1 MSSFLRGLY
10 IYLMFTSA
18 QLILDSLS
26 YSRVCVDCCT
36 STKLAS
42 FWHGVPPAITSL
54 FNLPCPPSL
63 HLTKRVD
70 ECLGTVSSDESRV
83 RSGHSH
89 LFHMFLQWA
98 WFPEWIS
105 GHILESGLQE
115 KKPTNTCSFALGFS
129 LKQMNPW
136 CMKRLSGKLKE
147 AECWYKAG
155 HLLLHAPMW
164 VLFSWVKQGLA
175 RQAVPL

>member
-10 IYLMFTSA
+10 IYLMCTSA

-36 STKLAS
+36 STKSAS
-42 FWHGVPPAITSL
+42 FWHGVPPAITSP

-115 KKPTNTCSFALGFS
+115 KKTHKYLQLCSGFLIETDES
-129 LKQMNPW
+129 M
-136 CMKRLSGKLKE
+136 MHE
-147 AECWYKAG
+147 KA
-155 HLLLHAPMW
+155 
-164 VLFSWVKQGLA
+164 V
-175 RQAVPL
+175 RQAKGGWMLV